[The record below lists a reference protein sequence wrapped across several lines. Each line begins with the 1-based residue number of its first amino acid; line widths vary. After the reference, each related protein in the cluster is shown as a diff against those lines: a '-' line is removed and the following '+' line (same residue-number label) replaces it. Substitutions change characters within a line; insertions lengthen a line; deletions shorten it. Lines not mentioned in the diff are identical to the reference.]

1 MADRIVAILRE
12 LIAVNSINATL
23 SGGPGEQEIAAW
35 IQAHLVRLGFE
46 ASVQTVA
53 ADCANVVAR
62 VPGRTAGAPTLLNG
76 HIDTVAAEGMPAAF
90 ALREDGDRLY
100 GRGVY
105 DMKGGVA
112 VMLRLAEHWIRT
124 PPARDVWLTFSG
136 DEEDRS
142 RGTESLVSAWLPTL
156 PQAPGAAIVL
166 EPTEEALGVAHKG
179 FTWFEVEVLGRAA
192 HGSRPEQGV
201 DAILPLR
208 AALAELDGIDSGLRS
223 RPPDALLGTASLH
236 GGRIEG
242 GTELSVIPARARLQW
257 ERRTLPEEAA
267 ADVDRELDRVA
278 AAVTALPGGHTVH
291 RAADLRPSAV
301 PLPGGV
307 RPPAAAAA
315 GPARRAA
322 RRPVLLGGFGPDRP
336 GRGAVRAVRPGRA
349 RGPRDRRVGQPAQ
362 PAARVRG
369 PAGPPWKGVT

>member
-35 IQAHLVRLGFE
+35 IQAHMVRLGFE

-62 VPGRTAGAPTLLNG
+62 VPGRGPGAPTLLNG
-76 HIDTVAAEGMPAAF
+76 HIDTVATEGMPAAF

-156 PQAPGAAIVL
+156 PQAPSAAIVL

-278 AAVTALPGGHTVH
+278 AAVTALPGGHTVTA
-291 RAADLRPSAV
+291 RRIF
-301 PLPGGV
+301 G
-307 RPPAAAAA
+307 RPPYRCPAESGLLRRLRQALPDAPLA
-315 GPARRAA
+315 GLSFWADSALIGLAGVPC
-322 RRPVLLGGFGPDRP
+322 VLF
-336 GRGAVRAVRPGRA
+336 
-349 RGPRDRRVGQPAQ
+349 
-362 PAARVRG
+362 G
-369 PAGPPWKGVT
+369 PAGHGAHAIDEWVSRRSLLRVYEVLRDLLGKE

>member
-1 MADRIVAILRE
+1 MADRIVAILKE
-12 LIAVNSINATL
+12 LIALNSVNATL
-23 SGGPGEQEIAAW
+23 SGGPGEQEIACW
-35 IQAHLVRLGFE
+35 IQAHLARLGFE

-62 VPGRTAGAPTLLNG
+62 VPGRGPGASTLLNG

-100 GRGVY
+100 GRGAY

-112 VMLRLAEHWIRT
+112 VMLRLAEQWSRT

-142 RGTESLVSAWLPTL
+142 RGSEFLVSAWLPTL

-208 AALAELDGIDSGLRS
+208 AALAELDGIDAGLRS
-223 RPPDALLGTASLH
+223 RPTDALLGTASLH

-257 ERRTLPEEAA
+257 ERRTLPQEAA

-278 AAVTALPGGHTVH
+278 AAVTALPGGHTVTA
-291 RAADLRPSAV
+291 RRIFGRPSYRCPMESGLLRRLRQALPDAPLAGLSFWADSALIGLAGV
-301 PLPGGV
+301 PC
-307 RPPAAAAA
+307 
-315 GPARRAA
+315 
-322 RRPVLLGGFGPDRP
+322 VLF
-336 GRGAVRAVRPGRA
+336 
-349 RGPRDRRVGQPAQ
+349 
-362 PAARVRG
+362 G
-369 PAGPPWKGVT
+369 PAGHGAHAIDEWVSRRSLLRVYEVLRDLLEKE